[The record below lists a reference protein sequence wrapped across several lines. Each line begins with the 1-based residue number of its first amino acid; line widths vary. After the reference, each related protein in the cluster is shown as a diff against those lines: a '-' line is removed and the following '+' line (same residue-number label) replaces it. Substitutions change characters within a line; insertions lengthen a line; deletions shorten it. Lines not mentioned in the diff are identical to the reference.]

1 MFVDVHGGA
10 DSRGR
15 SVAFGVFIHRSDSIY
30 EDTPAEQYQFPSQY
44 LARVESCVGDWI
56 IYYEPT
62 KSQESRGYFAIARV
76 QQVIP
81 DPSTTGMYIAV
92 IEPNSYLDFANPVP
106 FRNSDGLLERGLL
119 NDEGKISGRAQSA
132 VRPISAADFNRITE
146 LGLAEETALLPRIDA
161 PPAFP
166 GVEESQPPFQY
177 EQERDRVASLTSRI
191 VRDRIFRR
199 VVLRAYDARCAITS
213 LKLVNG
219 HGRAEVEAAHI
230 RPVEANGP
238 DIVSNGLA
246 LSGTAHWMFDRG
258 LISVADDH
266 EILIS
271 RHVNDEPARGPLSTR
286 QDEFSYLPVQPIILI
301 RTSCGGIAKT
311 ASRSEWIEERIF
323 RGHATT
329 TAH

>member
-1 MFVDVHGGA
+1 M
-10 DSRGR
+10 
-15 SVAFGVFIHRSDSIY
+15 AFGVFIHRSDSIY

-56 IYYEPT
+56 IYYEP
-62 KSQESRGYFAIARV
+62 KKAQESRGYFAIARV

-81 DPSTTGMYIAV
+81 DPGTSGMYIAV

-106 FRNSDGLLERGLL
+106 FRDIDGLLERGLL
-119 NDEGKISGRAQSA
+119 NEQGKISGRAQSA

-146 LGLAEETALLPRIDA
+146 IGLAEETALLPRIDA
-161 PPAFP
+161 PHASS
-166 GVEESQPPFQY
+166 GMQEMQSSFQY
-177 EQERDRVASLTSRI
+177 EQERSRVAFLTSRI
-191 VRDRIFRR
+191 VRDRVFRR

-213 LKLVNG
+213 LKLING

-258 LISVADDH
+258 LISVAEDH
-266 EILIS
+266 EILVS
-271 RHVNDEPARGPLSTR
+271 RQVNDEAGVRAIINKTGR
-286 QDEFSYLPVQPIILI
+286 ILPPVRAADQPHPHFL
-301 RTSCGGIAKT
+301 RWHREYRFKT
-311 ASRSEWIEERIF
+311 
-323 RGHATT
+323 
-329 TAH
+329 